1 MGGGNLCAFISNA
14 WGSDDPTRFPGPQPV
29 SIERRHFPLL
39 KRQLYL
45 VCEKTDGVRHLL
57 ASTDEG
63 VFLVNRAF
71 SIEKINVR
79 VVWGTDGDA
88 VCLVYGGYNDEGEYI
103 DALTNANVIAALLNA
118 KQSKKD

>member
-1 MGGGNLCAFISNA
+1 MYS
-14 WGSDDPTRFPGPQPV
+14 
-29 SIERRHFPLL
+29 
-39 KRQLYL
+39 
-45 VCEKTDGVRHLL
+45 
-57 ASTDEG
+57 ASESATIQAGTE
-63 VFLVNRAF
+63 A
-71 SIEKINVR
+71 